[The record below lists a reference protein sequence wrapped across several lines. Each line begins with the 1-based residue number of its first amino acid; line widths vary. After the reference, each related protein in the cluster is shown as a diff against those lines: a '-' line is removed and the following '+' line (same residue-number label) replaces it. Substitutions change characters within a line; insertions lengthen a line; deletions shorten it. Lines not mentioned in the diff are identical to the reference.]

1 MLPENDLYIAKK
13 EDRCND
19 KFIFLMTLISL
30 LAFLIQYIPYSSINM
45 VGSSNE
51 SFPSFNKSQLTVT
64 IASALAFVPIFLGV
78 VICVEPFV
86 DVN

>member
-1 MLPENDLYIAKK
+1 
-13 EDRCND
+13 
-19 KFIFLMTLISL
+19 
-30 LAFLIQYIPYSSINM
+30 M